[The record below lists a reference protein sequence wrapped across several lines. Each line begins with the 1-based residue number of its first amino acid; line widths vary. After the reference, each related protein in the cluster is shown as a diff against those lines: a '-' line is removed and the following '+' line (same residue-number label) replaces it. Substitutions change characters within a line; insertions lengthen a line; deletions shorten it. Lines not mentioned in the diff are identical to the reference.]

1 MFGLASWLRAFS
13 TELAENFFAINWLDA
28 VALDPIIAGIEHV
41 ANLRQF
47 G

>member
-13 TELAENFFAINWLDA
+13 TELAENLFADA